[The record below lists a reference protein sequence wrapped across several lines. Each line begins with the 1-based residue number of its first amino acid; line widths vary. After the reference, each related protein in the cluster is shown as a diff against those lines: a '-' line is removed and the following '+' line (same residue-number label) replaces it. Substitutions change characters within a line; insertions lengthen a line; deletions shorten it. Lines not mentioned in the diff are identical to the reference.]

1 MASKEIEKY
10 KLAAKNLMVLACT
23 IFSVIP
29 ALLTII
35 IPNDHMRDLAGQ
47 MRLQFLYGALT
58 ASLLLITLKSFK
70 EHPRL
75 FAAVIAATLS
85 HIFVIAQAYGKW
97 PLVDEFNQPASRS
110 TLSVMNSNL
119 YIGNR
124 YFDHFTAVVNSTK
137 PDIICLQELT
147 LEWKP
152 TLEKLKAQY
161 PYQALYPTA
170 GYDGTGILSRYPIAN
185 QQLLAFHQDSFPM
198 LLARVVTPAKSWTI
212 ATVHTSTPMMLER
225 FNNRTLEMRT
235 LAKMASKFPSPAIL
249 CGDFN
254 CVPWSQYFIELEKD
268 SGMRNSGRGFVPE
281 LSWNNDLWWFL
292 RIPID
297 HMLVSKGVAVHEH
310 KRLPPVGSD
319 HFPVFMRISN

>member
-1 MASKEIEKY
+1 MSLKRSDKY
-10 KLAAKNLMVLACT
+10 QLAAKNLTVLACT
-23 IFSVIP
+23 SVSIIP

-35 IPNDHMRDLAGQ
+35 IPSDHMRDLAAQ
-47 MRLQFLYGALT
+47 MRLQLLYGALT
-58 ASLLLITLKSFK
+58 ASLLLLTLKSFK
-70 EHPRL
+70 DHPRL
-75 FAAVIAATLS
+75 FAAVVAATLS
-85 HIFVIAQAYGKW
+85 HIFIVAQAYGKW
-97 PLVDEFNQPASRS
+97 PLVDQFDQPATRS

-124 YFDHFTAVVNSTK
+124 YFDHFTAVVEGTK

-152 TLEKLKAQY
+152 TLEKLKAEY

-170 GYDGTGILSRYPIAN
+170 GYDGTGILSRYPIAD
-185 QQLLAFHQDSFPM
+185 QQLLVIHQGSFPM
-198 LLARVVTPAKSWTI
+198 LLARIVTPVKSWTI

-225 FNNRTLEMRT
+225 FNNRTLEFRT
-235 LAKMASKFPSPAIL
+235 IAKIASKFPSPAIL

-254 CVPWSQYFIELEKD
+254 CVPWSQYFIEMEKD
-268 SGMRNSGRGFVPE
+268 SGMKNSGRGSLPE
-281 LSWNNDLWWFL
+281 LTWNNDLWWFV

-310 KRLPPVGSD
+310 KRLAPVGSD
-319 HFPVFMRISN
+319 HFPVFMRISI